1 VGPRVLEGLGEAR
14 RLLDELRVA
23 GINYEDVVA
32 TLEAEGVQ
40 KFADSFKQL
49 LEGINTKR
57 DVFVV
62 YSRTRRR
69 RREHATGARP
79 DLRRDDRGRNS
90 LHGLVGEGR
99 ALSAESAL
107 PEALPGITRCAPDR
121 C

>member
-1 VGPRVLEGLGEAR
+1 VGPRVLEELGEAR

-32 TLEAEGVQ
+32 TLEAERVQ

-62 YSRTRRR
+62 YSRTGGVVGSTRP
-69 RREHATGARP
+69 AR
-79 DLRRDDRGRNS
+79 
-90 LHGLVGEGR
+90 
-99 ALSAESAL
+99 AL